1 MKINKMKNMKKRAHS
16 CLPAL
21 ALTLAALAAP
31 AKADP
36 VEDFYKG
43 RNITVL
49 IGYSPGGSYDSAGRV
64 LARYMGRYIPGNPTF
79 VPQNMPGAGTLNLV
93 NYLYNVSP
101 KDGTA
106 FGIFARGMAMEPLI
120 GGTNAKFDATKLTWI
135 GSAANEI
142 SLCATFA
149 TSPVKTWNDAL
160 TKEFTVA
167 GNGSGSDPDVFA
179 NVLRNRFGVKDR
191 LISGFPGSAEISLAM
206 ERGEVDG
213 RCGWSWSSIKAEKS
227 AWLAEHKLNLI
238 VQLAL
243 EKAADLPNVPL
254 ITDLA
259 TDDRQ
264 RQILKLIFSR
274 QTMGRPFAG
283 PPGIPPER
291 AEALRKAFDLTMK
304 DPEFLA
310 EAEKRGLEIN
320 PVSGHDIEKL
330 LAELYRTPKDVVAE
344 AREAIERSAL
354 RHATL
359 VVPAVAPG
367 PIRRSQIERARSM
380 GPCASQGRLR
390 GEAFATANKVAASL
404 PHAGRS

>member
-1 MKINKMKNMKKRAHS
+1 MRNRLIPM
-16 CLPAL
+16 L
-21 ALTLAALAAP
+21 ALILAATAMP
-31 AKADP
+31 AHADS

-43 RNITVL
+43 RTITVL
-49 IGYSPGGSYDSAGRV
+49 IGYSPGGSYDAAGRV
-64 LARYMGRYIPGNPTF
+64 LARHMGRHIPGNPSL

-120 GGTNAKFDATKLTWI
+120 GGTNAKFDATKFTWI

-142 SLCATFA
+142 SLCATYQS
-149 TSPVKTWNDAL
+149 SPVKSWNDAL

-179 NVLRNRFGVKDR
+179 NVLRNAFGVKNR
-191 LISGFPGSAEISLAM
+191 LISGYPGSAEISLAM
-206 ERGEVDG
+206 ERGEIDG

-227 AWLAEHKLNLI
+227 QWLIEHKLNLI

-254 ITDLA
+254 ITELA

-274 QTMGRPFAG
+274 QTMGRPFAA
-283 PPGIPPER
+283 PPAIPADR
-291 AEALRKAFDLTMK
+291 AQALRTAFDLTMK

-310 EAEKRGLEIN
+310 EAQTRGLEIN

-330 LAELYRTPKDVVAE
+330 IAELYQTPKDVVAE
-344 AREAIERSAL
+344 AREA
-354 RHATL
+354 T
-359 VVPAVAPG
+359 
-367 PIRRSQIERARSM
+367 ERA
-380 GPCASQGRLR
+380 
-390 GEAFATANKVAASL
+390 
-404 PHAGRS
+404 H